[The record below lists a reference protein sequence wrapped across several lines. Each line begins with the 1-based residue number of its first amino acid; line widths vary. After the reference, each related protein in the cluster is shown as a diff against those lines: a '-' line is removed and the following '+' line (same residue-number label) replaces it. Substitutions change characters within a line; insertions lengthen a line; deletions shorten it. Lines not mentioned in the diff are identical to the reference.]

1 MDFSPQVANGVSF
14 MLYLLSTNQS
24 AQMKLRE
31 EVDTVLGQRSC
42 TMEDLPA
49 MPYVKAVV
57 KETLRLFPPIPLNAR
72 VTQEEVVLSNYRI
85 PKGVSLVLLLLL
97 LLSLASQGHFFTTE
111 RLGVPSWLSGF
122 CDGL

>member
-1 MDFSPQVANGVSF
+1 MANGVSF
-14 MLYLLSTNQS
+14 MLYLLSANQS
-24 AQMKLRE
+24 AQSRLRE

-42 TMEDLPA
+42 TMDNLQA

-85 PKGVSLVLLLLL
+85 PKGVSFLLHRMFAAPVLL
-97 LLSLASQGHFFTTE
+97 FFCFFPRIKFVYE
-111 RLGVPSWLSGF
+111 
-122 CDGL
+122 